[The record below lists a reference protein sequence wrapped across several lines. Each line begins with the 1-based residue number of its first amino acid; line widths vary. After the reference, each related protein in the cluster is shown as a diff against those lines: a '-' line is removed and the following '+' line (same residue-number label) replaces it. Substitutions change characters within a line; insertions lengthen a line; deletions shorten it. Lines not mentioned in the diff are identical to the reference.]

1 MKQFILVLSIISL
14 LASCSYPD
22 SSGRREPNYTI
33 ARVKVVNDSSTVD
46 WVRLNTV
53 ETRVY
58 RVGDTVRM
66 NLNIH
71 TIVTPGASDDV
82 GSKLVV
88 LDSLVG
94 K

>member
-14 LASCSYPD
+14 LASCGTSE
-22 SSGRREPNYTI
+22 SGKREPEYTI
-33 ARVKVVNDSSTVD
+33 VRVKVLSNNSVD

-53 ETRVY
+53 EAKVY
-58 RVGDTVRM
+58 RVGDTVL
-66 NLNIH
+66 LNANVH
-71 TIVTPGASDDV
+71 TVVTSGASDDE
-82 GSKLVV
+82 GSRLVV

>member
-14 LASCSYPD
+14 LASCSE
-22 SSGRREPNYTI
+22 SKSGNREPQYTI
-33 ARVKVVNDSSTVD
+33 ARVKVLSNNSID

-53 ETRVY
+53 EAKVY
-58 RVGDTVRM
+58 RVGDTVL
-66 NLNIH
+66 LNANVH
-71 TIVTPGASDDV
+71 TVVTSGASDDE
-82 GSKLVV
+82 GSRLVV

>member
-1 MKQFILVLSIISL
+1 MKLIISVLAIISL
-14 LASCSYPD
+14 LASCSGD
-22 SSGRREPNYTI
+22 RSGRREPNYTI
-33 ARVKVVNDSSTVD
+33 VRVKMVNDSSTID
-46 WVRLNTV
+46 WVRLNNV

-71 TIVTPGASDDV
+71 NIVTSGASDDN
-82 GSKLVV
+82 GTRLVV